1 MKKMCA
7 CVWVERLE
15 MGAKKVC
22 FEPYFVF
29 TGKSFKID
37 QISLLLYKTI
47 LHEIQFNNMILC
59 KNWQKAEI
67 LVLATVT

>member
-37 QISLLLYKTI
+37 QISLLLYKI
-47 LHEIQFNNMILC
+47 MLHEIKFNNDS
-59 KNWQKAEI
+59 E
-67 LVLATVT
+67 

>member
-1 MKKMCA
+1 MMSDQNYTHEKMCA

-37 QISLLLYKTI
+37 QISL
-47 LHEIQFNNMILC
+47 HEI
-59 KNWQKAEI
+59 
-67 LVLATVT
+67 